1 MSTEPKSPP
10 PRGGTAILAPAAPA
24 CALAQT
30 AVIPGMRGMARSPHT
45 GTGVRPAGSRRSSP
59 SLIVRTWQHRPG
71 SGPGCPD
78 KETP

>member
-10 PRGGTAILAPAAPA
+10 PRGALAILAPAAPA

-30 AVIPGMRGMARSPHT
+30 AVIPGIRGMARSPHT
-45 GTGVRPAGSRRSSP
+45 GTGVRPARSRRLSP
-59 SLIVRTWQHRPG
+59 SPIVRTWHHRPG
-71 SGPGCPD
+71 RGPVCPD